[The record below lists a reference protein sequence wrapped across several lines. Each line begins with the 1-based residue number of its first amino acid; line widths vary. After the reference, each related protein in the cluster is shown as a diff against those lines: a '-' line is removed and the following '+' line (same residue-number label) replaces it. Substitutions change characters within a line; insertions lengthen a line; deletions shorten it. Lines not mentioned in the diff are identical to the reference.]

1 MGHQEDELLA
11 LAATLRHA
19 LAELARL
26 PPNATGGPDSLVRI
40 ERLTLRWIDSV
51 ETLLSTRGTGRQAE
65 ALRAALV
72 ELRSASE
79 RIRQSGV
86 VVAPMP
92 DPAARFGARPF
103 EL

>member
-19 LAELARL
+19 LAELAEL
-26 PPNATGGPDSLVRI
+26 PPDAKGSDSLVRI

-51 ETLLSTRGTGRQAE
+51 ESLLRTRVTGRQAE

-72 ELRSASE
+72 ELRTASA
-79 RIRQSGV
+79 RIRRSTA
-86 VVAPMP
+86 VAGALAEPP
-92 DPAARFGARPF
+92 ARFGSPPF

>member
-19 LAELARL
+19 LAELAEL
-26 PPNATGGPDSLVRI
+26 PPNAMGSDSLVRI
-40 ERLTLRWIDSV
+40 ERLTLRWIESV
-51 ETLLSTRGTGRQAE
+51 ESLLRTRGTGRQAE

-72 ELRSASE
+72 ELRSASA
-79 RIRQSGV
+79 RIRSTD
-86 VVAPMP
+86 VAAAMP
-92 DPAARFGARPF
+92 DSPARFGSRSF

>member
-26 PPNATGGPDSLVRI
+26 PPDAMGADSRLRI

-51 ETLLSTRGTGRQAE
+51 ETLLQTRGTGRQAE

-72 ELRSASE
+72 ELRAASE
-79 RIRQSGV
+79 GIHHAD
-86 VVAPMP
+86 VVAGPR
-92 DPAARFGARPF
+92 PAGQAHSGLRPF
-103 EL
+103 DL